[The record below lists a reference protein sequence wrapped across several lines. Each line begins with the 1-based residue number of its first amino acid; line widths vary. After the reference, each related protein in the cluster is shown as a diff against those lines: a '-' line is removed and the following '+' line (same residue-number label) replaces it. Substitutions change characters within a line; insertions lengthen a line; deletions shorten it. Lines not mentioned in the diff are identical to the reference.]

1 MKMALEGISG
11 SAYRDVVKP
20 DQKIPNISLQVPTT
34 DTAKAETA
42 MQIDSHFNNQYD
54 QSKENEQKDKA
65 AEANLL
71 KSAISNANNKLKFKR
86 TKCEFTIYE
95 DINRIAIKVI
105 DRDTEEVIREIP
117 PEETMELVQK
127 LWEFAGLIV
136 DEKR

>member
-1 MKMALEGISG
+1 MALEGISG

-20 DQKIPNISLQVPTT
+20 DQKIPNISLGVPTP
-34 DTAKAETA
+34 DMA
-42 MQIDSHFNNQYD
+42 MHEKVIQIDSSFNNQND
-54 QSKENEQKDKA
+54 QSKDNEQKDKA

>member
-1 MKMALEGISG
+1 
-11 SAYRDVVKP
+11 
-20 DQKIPNISLQVPTT
+20 
-34 DTAKAETA
+34 

>member
-1 MKMALEGISG
+1 MALEGISG

-34 DTAKAETA
+34 DTAKTETVI
-42 MQIDSHFNNQYD
+42 QIDSHFNNQYE
-54 QSKENEQKDKA
+54 QSKENEQKDKT

-71 KSAISNANNKLKFKR
+71 KSAISNANSKLKFKR

-105 DRDTEEVIREIP
+105 DRDTDEVIREIP

>member
-34 DTAKAETA
+34 EMAKTETV
-42 MQIDSHFNNQYD
+42 MQIDSNFNNQND
-54 QSKENEQKDKA
+54 QSRESEQKDKV

-71 KSAISNANNKLKFKR
+71 KSAISNANGKLKFKR
-86 TKCEFTIYE
+86 TKCEFTVYE

-105 DRDTEEVIREIP
+105 DRDTDEVIREIP

>member
-1 MKMALEGISG
+1 MALEGISG

>member
-1 MKMALEGISG
+1 MALEGISG

-34 DTAKAETA
+34 EMAKTETV
-42 MQIDSHFNNQYD
+42 MQIDSNFNNQND
-54 QSKENEQKDKA
+54 QSRESEQKDKV